1 LEDTDQ
7 PSCGRPT
14 SDITLPMKKLTVLRR
29 RPIEAIDDEH
39 A

>member
-29 RPIEAIDDEH
+29 IEAIGDGQ

>member
-29 RPIEAIDDEH
+29 RPIEAIGDGQ

>member
-14 SDITLPMKKLTVLRR
+14 SDITLLVKKLTVLRR
-29 RPIEAIDDEH
+29 RPIEAIDGGH